1 MLLLCTLNGLPG
13 ISREAEAGHHCAPH
27 LVSSWLTRLKLKF
40 KRGSLPPTM
49 PLEFVGCIGG
59 CDETLKEIF
68 SLRFSQAPPRAS
80 QPSGHLQASQAL
92 NRMDSSQHSLSQP
105 LVNKHTGPSKA
116 VAQTLL
122 PPTAAGESNSVT
134 CNCGQEA
141 VLLTVRK
148 QGPNQGRHFY
158 KCSGGNCSF
167 FLWAD
172 GSHPTGGG
180 PPTSAPRP
188 PGNSVGCTSGLG
200 SHMDGFGS
208 LGGDSD
214 GGTSCLCG
222 QPAVTRTVQKD
233 GPNKGR
239 QFHTCAKPREQQC
252 GFFQWVDENVA
263 PGEAA
268 GQGIST

>member
-1 MLLLCTLNGLPG
+1 MVVNKSFITFGP
-13 ISREAEAGHHCAPH
+13 
-27 LVSSWLTRLKLKF
+27 TRLKLKF

-49 PLEFVGCIGG
+49 PLEFVACIGG
-59 CDETLKEIF
+59 CDETLKEILG
-68 SLRFSQAPPRAS
+68 LRFSQGPPRAI

-92 NRMDSSQHSLSQP
+92 NRMDSGQHSHPQP
-105 LVNKHTGPSKA
+105 PRSRQTGPSKP

-122 PPTAAGESNSVT
+122 PPTANSESNSVT

-148 QGPNQGRHFY
+148 EGPNQGRQFY
-158 KCSGGNCSF
+158 KCNSGSCNF

-172 GSHPTGGG
+172 GNHPTTGR

-188 PGNSVGCTSGLG
+188 PSS
-200 SHMDGFGS
+200 S
-208 LGGDSD
+208 LGLPPSSCSYLGGFDNPGNGGGGG
-214 GGTSCLCG
+214 GGTSCLCS

-239 QFHTCAKPREQQC
+239 QFHTCSKPREQQC
-252 GFFQWVDENVA
+252 GFFQWVDENIA
-263 PGEAA
+263 PGEALRVHR
-268 GQGIST
+268 SLLRFP